1 MARKGI
7 TYTQVQQAADAIKA
21 RGLEPTI
28 HAIRTELG
36 NEGSYTTISAH
47 LAKWKDEKA
56 GQRLEREL
64 PEEAENAALQA
75 ITTVWQIAVN
85 YAWKET
91 QAVQQELDD
100 TKKRMG
106 AELAE
111 QAKEIEQLEAQ
122 LETAQLGR
130 SQALHET
137 QEIQKKNAKLEGQLG
152 ALQKSYDDLLR
163 QIKQPAG
170 KALKAV
176 DTMPEHPAGKP
187 DAPGKKQ
194 A

>member
-111 QAKEIEQLEAQ
+111 QAKEIAQLEAQ
-122 LETAQLGR
+122 LETAQLVR

-163 QIKQPAG
+163 QLKQPAG

-176 DTMPEHPAGKP
+176 DTTPERPAEKP

>member
-111 QAKEIEQLEAQ
+111 QAKEIGQLEAQ

-163 QIKQPAG
+163 QLKQPAG